1 MDDESWK
8 NNVTNPDY
16 SFVSAKNFF
25 GGTDSIRIVII
36 IYILISFV
44 LNCLNFT
51 VFFITM
57 KKANRETPLAICIL
71 ISVLLV
77 NFLHTFTYF
86 FEWVIKEGV
95 NTIKIMIDETEV
107 EVGGLLAGNPRK
119 MSACKG
125 QGFLLIASSISQD
138 FLINIF
144 FYIASSSIKIKEKL
158 IKILAVSL
166 GFGFPF
172 FFTLILALTGA
183 LGINDRFC
191 YVNKFEF
198 TIEEEGNLSYV
209 KYREYDY
216 FQVVVI
222 VVYLVRVVNFFAT
235 CYFLKKIISN
245 IRERGESKLY
255 LFKSIFIPIIQLF
268 TIWIGVIYRVIN
280 IFSPSASVSLAVP
293 YLILNTVDGVLFP
306 VGFFLQ
312 NNIWEYF
319 KRLFSKQPQPEEKE
333 NLIEFTDKAKEDEY

>member
-57 KKANRETPLAICIL
+57 KKANRETPLAIWIL

-198 TIEEEGNLSYV
+198 TIEEEGNFSYV

-216 FQVVVI
+216 FQEIVI

>member
-57 KKANRETPLAICIL
+57 KKANRETPLAIWIL

-268 TIWIGVIYRVIN
+268 TIWIGVLYRVIN

-312 NNIWEYF
+312 NNIWEHF

>member
-57 KKANRETPLAICIL
+57 KKANRETPLAIWIL

-198 TIEEEGNLSYV
+198 TIEEEGNFSYV

-306 VGFFLQ
+306 IGFFLQ
-312 NNIWEYF
+312 YNIWEYF

>member
-1 MDDESWK
+1 MK
-8 NNVTNPDY
+8 R
-16 SFVSAKNFF
+16 AKKE
-25 GGTDSIRIVII
+25 IPLPIIV
-36 IYILISFV
+36 LIAV
-44 LNCLNFT
+44 L
-51 VFFITM
+51 I
-57 KKANRETPLAICIL
+57 
-71 ISVLLV
+71 V

-198 TIEEEGNLSYV
+198 TIEEEGNFSYV
-209 KYREYDY
+209 IYREYDY

-255 LFKSIFIPIIQLF
+255 LFKSNFIPKIQLI
-268 TIWIGVIYRVIN
+268 TIWIGDIYRVIN

>member
-57 KKANRETPLAICIL
+57 KKANRETPLAIWIL

-107 EVGGLLAGNPRK
+107 EVG
-119 MSACKG
+119 
-125 QGFLLIASSISQD
+125 
-138 FLINIF
+138 
-144 FYIASSSIKIKEKL
+144 
-158 IKILAVSL
+158 
-166 GFGFPF
+166 
-172 FFTLILALTGA
+172 
-183 LGINDRFC
+183 
-191 YVNKFEF
+191 
-198 TIEEEGNLSYV
+198 
-209 KYREYDY
+209 
-216 FQVVVI
+216 
-222 VVYLVRVVNFFAT
+222 
-235 CYFLKKIISN
+235 
-245 IRERGESKLY
+245 
-255 LFKSIFIPIIQLF
+255 
-268 TIWIGVIYRVIN
+268 
-280 IFSPSASVSLAVP
+280 
-293 YLILNTVDGVLFP
+293 
-306 VGFFLQ
+306 
-312 NNIWEYF
+312 
-319 KRLFSKQPQPEEKE
+319 
-333 NLIEFTDKAKEDEY
+333 